1 MTNEETLEAME
12 IIKAYEYLNEQLQEA
27 LDSLTD
33 LQKRKD
39 QLIERL
45 EGLKIQEL
53 DFMSRYREKYGDKN
67 FLEDLN
73 LELQQ

>member
-1 MTNEETLEAME
+1 MTKEETLEAME
-12 IIKAYEYLNEQLQEA
+12 IIRAYEYLNEQLQEA
-27 LDSLTD
+27 LDSLND

-39 QLIERL
+39 HLIKKL

-73 LELQQ
+73 LEAQR

>member
-1 MTNEETLEAME
+1 MTNEETLEAIE
-12 IIKAYEYLNEQLQEA
+12 IIRAYEYLNEQLQEA

-39 QLIERL
+39 HLMEKL

-73 LELQQ
+73 LEAQR

>member
-12 IIKAYEYLNEQLQEA
+12 IIRAYEYLNEQLQEA
-27 LDSLTD
+27 LDSLND

-39 QLIERL
+39 HLIEKL

-73 LELQQ
+73 LEAQR

>member
-1 MTNEETLEAME
+1 MTNEETLEAMD
-12 IIKAYEYLNEQLQEA
+12 IIRAYEYVNEQLQEA
-27 LDSLTD
+27 LNSLTD
-33 LQKRKD
+33 LQKKKD
-39 QLIERL
+39 LLIEKL

-73 LELQQ
+73 LDALQ

>member
-1 MTNEETLEAME
+1 MTKEETLEAME
-12 IIKAYEYLNEQLQEA
+12 IIRAYEYLNEQLQEA
-27 LDSLTD
+27 LDSLND

-39 QLIERL
+39 HLIEKL

-73 LELQQ
+73 LEAQR